1 MKTFHLSIDLK
12 SFFMGALTLGGILLL
27 ANFTPVEKAKPES
40 DIIDTR
46 RFQVVAGERET
57 IILDT
62 QTGRFIVSPG
72 YIGQPRWVN
81 GDFEELQ
88 KRERK

>member
-1 MKTFHLSIDLK
+1 MKTIHFSLDIK
-12 SFFMGALTLGGILLL
+12 SFFVGAFTLGGILLL
-27 ANFTPVEKAKPES
+27 ANFTPAGKGQSAS

-46 RFQVVAGERET
+46 RFQVVAGDRET
-57 IILDT
+57 VILDT

-81 GDFEELQ
+81 GDFEELL

>member
-1 MKTFHLSIDLK
+1 MKSVHFSIDLK
-12 SFFMGALTLGGILLL
+12 SFFIGALTLGGILLM
-27 ANFTPVEKAKPES
+27 ANFTPAEKAKTET

-46 RFQVVAGERET
+46 RFQVVAGDRET
-57 IILDT
+57 VILDT

-88 KRERK
+88 NRSKK